1 MAGIELSP
9 HGHQV
14 TPTKIRSMK
23 TNAAILLLASSPVL
37 CAGTPEVT
45 PAPAPAGQWI
55 TPTIDI
61 RARYEFGDT
70 DGLDQ
75 SNAFTFRERLGLK
88 TMAWNGFSA
97 FVEGE
102 FSQAAADDYNGGAPG
117 ANPFDK
123 ANTAIFDPETNEL
136 NQGFLQYEGFDTV
149 AKAGRQRIVY
159 DNAAFIGDV
168 IWRQNEQT
176 YDALSF
182 SNKSIDKLTFNY
194 AYLNQVNRI
203 FGSEADAP
211 LSYPATNVE
220 DIATSTH
227 LFNASYAG
235 IKGVTLGGYAYIMNF
250 KDVGEWDNNT
260 FGLSAKGKLSD
271 IALYGEFAW
280 QDKAGVS
287 GEDDALYAHATATKA
302 FGPQA
307 LTLGLEHL
315 DAGFKTPLA
324 TVHAFNGFADVTDG
338 ARISGAHNGLTDL
351 YLSHTMPIFCGI
363 KWMNV
368 LHAMGDNE
376 ISAGYGWEYDSVL
389 TKKFDDNFTAIAKAA
404 FFESEGDDYTANRK
418 NDSLPTTARF
428 SVELNYTF

>member
-1 MAGIELSP
+1 MKKKFALFLSTASLLHAGSP
-9 HGHQV
+9 DLE
-14 TPTKIRSMK
+14 TTL
-23 TNAAILLLASSPVL
+23 AAK
-37 CAGTPEVT
+37 PE
-45 PAPAPAGQWI
+45 PWI
-55 TPTIDI
+55 KLTIDI

-75 SNAFTFRERLGLK
+75 SNALTFRERLGLK

-102 FSQAAADDYNGGAPG
+102 FSQAAVDDYNGGAGPN
-117 ANPFDK
+117 ADPFDP

-159 DNAAFIGDV
+159 DNSAFIGDV
-168 IWRQNEQT
+168 VWRQNQQT
-176 YDALSF
+176 YDAISF
-182 SNKSIDKLTFNY
+182 VNKSIDGLTFNY
-194 AYLNQVNRI
+194 AYVDQVNRI
-203 FGSEADAP
+203 FGSDADSP
-211 LSYPATNVE
+211 LGFTPGFSNVQDVE
-220 DIATSTH
+220 SSVH
-227 LFNASYAG
+227 LINASYAG
-235 IKGVTLGGYAYIMNF
+235 IKGVTLGAYAYIMNF
-250 KDVGEWDNNT
+250 HDLSAWDNNT
-260 FGLSAKGKLSD
+260 FGLSSKGTLGG
-271 IALYGEFAW
+271 IALYGELAY
-280 QDKAGVS
+280 QDKAGVA
-287 GEDDALYAHATATKA
+287 GEEDALYGHATATKV
-302 FGPQA
+302 FGTQS

-351 YLSHTMPIFCGI
+351 YISHTIPICYGI

-389 TKKFDDNFTAIAKAA
+389 TKKFDDNFTAIAKVA
-404 FFESEGDDYTANRK
+404 FFESEGDDYTANT
-418 NDSLPTTARF
+418 NATDSLPTTARF